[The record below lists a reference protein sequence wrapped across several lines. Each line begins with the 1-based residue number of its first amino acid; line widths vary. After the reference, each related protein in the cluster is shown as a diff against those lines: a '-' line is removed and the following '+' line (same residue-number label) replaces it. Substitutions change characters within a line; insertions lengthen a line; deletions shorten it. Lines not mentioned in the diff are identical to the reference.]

1 MLRVIGRVVLLISI
15 GATAFSQQPDP
26 KKIKQGIESLRQLPA
41 DKHGNATRQLAL
53 DIRALPASK
62 DKVVLADQLAH
73 LSTEGEEESSV
84 VHEVATTL
92 AEALKETPI
101 PSKSG
106 KPTEPYY
113 QLAKLTWYE
122 GAKVDLDDPQYAQSL
137 ALLKDHQADAA
148 KADFTLDGFNL
159 KPLGVKKVT
168 LSQLRG
174 KIVLVNFWATWCPP
188 CRAEMPNLQAISDH
202 FKNQLVVLSITDED
216 SLKVANFLSAAGYKY
231 PILIDP
237 GHKAA
242 SAFHVDGIPQTFVFD
257 PEGKLVAQAIDM
269 RTQRQFLAML
279 AKAGLK
285 PE

>member
-1 MLRVIGRVVLLISI
+1 MLRVIGRVVLLVSM
-15 GATAFSQQPDP
+15 GAMAFGQQPDP
-26 KKIKQGIESLRQLPA
+26 KKIKQGIDSLRQTPA
-41 DKHGNATRQLAL
+41 DKHGSATRQLAL
-53 DIRALPASK
+53 DIRALPPSK

-84 VHEVATTL
+84 IQEVATTL
-92 AEALKETPI
+92 SQALKETPI

-113 QLAKLTWYE
+113 ALAKLTWYE
-122 GAKVDLDDPQYAQSL
+122 GAKVELDDPQYAQSL

-148 KADFTLDGFNL
+148 KADFTLEGFNL
-159 KPLGVKKVT
+159 KQLGVKKVT
-168 LSQLRG
+168 LSQLHG

-202 FKNQLVVLSITDED
+202 FKDQLVVLSITDED

-231 PILIDP
+231 PILTDP
-237 GHKAA
+237 GHKVA

-257 PEGKLVAQAIDM
+257 SEGKLIAQAMDM

-285 PE
+285 SE